1 MTTNHTD
8 ETSPKKKG
16 LSRRTVVT
24 GTAWAVPAIVVAG
37 PAPHAAATPI
47 PPVTIGGTACKIPGN
62 SGNVRNG
69 VAFELT
75 ITNPYNTPLVVN
87 ITSVTKSGDVAPT
100 QIVPASF
107 TIPAKST
114 KTVVLEA
121 GPYNNS
127 SNASITVGYS
137 YLDPTTN
144 TTRTGTAGPTTVN
157 IVPVQGAQCPFVIP
171 G

>member
-1 MTTNHTD
+1 VSTNHIE

-16 LSRRTVVT
+16 LSRRTVVA

-75 ITNPYNTPLVVN
+75 ITNPYNTPLVVT
-87 ITSVTKSGDVAPT
+87 ITSVTKTGDVAPT
-100 QIVPASF
+100 QIIPTSF
-107 TIPAKST
+107 TIPKKST
-114 KTVVLEA
+114 ATVIVEA
-121 GPYNNS
+121 GPFDNS
-127 SNASITVGYS
+127 ANASFTVGYS
-137 YLDPTTN
+137 YVDPTTG

-157 IVPVQGAQCPFVIP
+157 IVPVMGACPFVIP
-171 G
+171 

>member
-1 MTTNHTD
+1 MTTNNID
-8 ETSPKKKG
+8 ETIPKRKG
-16 LSRRTVVT
+16 LSRRTVVA

-62 SGNVRNG
+62 SGNVKNG
-69 VAFELT
+69 VAFQLT

-87 ITSVTKSGDVAPT
+87 ITSVTKAGDVAPA
-100 QIVPASF
+100 QIIPSSF
-107 TIPAKST
+107 TIPANST
-114 KTVVLEA
+114 RTVVLEA

-127 SNASITVGYS
+127 ANASVSVGYS
-137 YLDPTTN
+137 YVDPTTG

-157 IVPVQGAQCPFVIP
+157 IVPAQGAQCPFDIP
-171 G
+171 